1 MRIEAAARRYAQAA
15 FSVALEHDEVER
27 WAEDLDALATLT
39 GEPRAAAFL
48 SSDKAPAVE
57 KRALLE
63 AALSGASP
71 RAMNL
76 AQLLVDKR
84 RIDLADQIRQGFHKL
99 LDEHRG
105 IARATVTTAIPMLED
120 EARTVAARL
129 SEITEKQVI
138 VQPQVDPGIL
148 GGLVA
153 RIGDTLIDGSVR
165 SRLLALKRQLEGLA
179 P

>member
-1 MRIEAAARRYAQAA
+1 MRTEAAAKRYAQAA
-15 FSVALEHDEVER
+15 FAVALEFEEVER
-27 WAEDLDALATLT
+27 WAEDLDALTTLM

-48 SSDKAPAVE
+48 ESDKATDAD

-63 AALSGASP
+63 AALADVNP

-84 RIDLADQIRQGFHKL
+84 RVGLADQIRQEFHAL

-105 IARATVTTAIPMLED
+105 IARATVTTAVPMSD
-120 EARTVAARL
+120 EETQTVAARL
-129 SEITEKQVI
+129 SEMTGKQVI
-138 VQPQVDPGIL
+138 VESRVDPGIL

-165 SRLLALKRQLEGLA
+165 SRLLTLKRQLEGYA
-179 P
+179 S

>member
-1 MRIEAAARRYAQAA
+1 MRTEAAAKRYAQAA
-15 FSVALEHDEVER
+15 FAVALEYDEVER
-27 WAEDLDALATLT
+27 WAEDLDALATLM

-48 SSDKAPAVE
+48 ESDKVSDAE

-63 AALSGASP
+63 ATLADVNP

-84 RIDLADQIRQGFHKL
+84 RGGLTDQIRQEFHEL

-105 IARATVTTAIPMLED
+105 IARATVTTAVPMSD
-120 EARTVAARL
+120 EETRTVAARL
-129 SEITEKQVI
+129 SAITGKRVI
-138 VQPQVDPGIL
+138 VQQRVDPDIL

-153 RIGDTLIDGSVR
+153 KIGDTLIDGSVR
-165 SRLLALKRQLEGLA
+165 SRLAALKRQLEGLA